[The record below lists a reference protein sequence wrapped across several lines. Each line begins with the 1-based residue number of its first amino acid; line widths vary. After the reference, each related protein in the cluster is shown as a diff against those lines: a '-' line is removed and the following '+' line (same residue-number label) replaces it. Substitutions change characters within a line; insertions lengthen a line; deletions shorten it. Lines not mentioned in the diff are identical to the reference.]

1 MYSILIRNGEKSYVY
16 LTNDDGSVFKGDT
29 EATKAKVKELM
40 DTYPLGKIEVVHNVT
55 LTADL
60 ALEDV
65 I

>member
-1 MYSILIRNGEKSYVY
+1 MYSILIRNGE
-16 LTNDDGSVFKGDT
+16 VFAGDT
-29 EATKAKVKELM
+29 EATKAKVKELL
-40 DTYPLGKIEVVHNVT
+40 DSYPLGKIKVVHNVT

>member
-1 MYSILIRNGEKSYVY
+1 MYSILIKGSSNTYSYA
-16 LTNDDGSVFKGDT
+16 TNADGNAFAGDA
-29 EATKAKVKELM
+29 EATKAKVKELL
-40 DTYPLGKIEVVHNVT
+40 DSYPLGKIAVVHNVT